1 MTIEEKIAE
10 IVGNKDVYVY
20 AFANLDGLLDK
31 RYAEFNHAIS
41 IARKLDDAIVD
52 AVHKGPTEKYLQE
65 YRNAN
70 AELSTKVN
78 DLSNMLFHENIKN
91 APIKPTYEDD
101 ELDENYFKTL
111 RTEFSHKMAATR
123 AGLGWIGKT
132 DLLVTLKFG
141 PRVRLATVL
150 VDYQF
155 QTTGIPIIASKCGAC
170 TECVDK
176 CPAQAA
182 NGMLWNTGIDRNDF
196 YDAFKC
202 REKCREL
209 SKINLNETISLCGI
223 CVSACPM
230 GK

>member
-10 IVGNKDVYVY
+10 IIGNSNTYVY
-20 AFANLDGLLDK
+20 AFANLEGLLDD
-31 RYAEFNHAIS
+31 RYAEFSNAIS
-41 IARKLDDAIVD
+41 IARKLDDDSVD
-52 AVHKGPTEKYLQE
+52 GAYKGPTIRYMQE
-65 YRNAN
+65 YKDINT
-70 AELSTKVN
+70 ELSALV
-78 DLSNMLFHENIKN
+78 LAVSNMLFHENIKN
-91 APIKPTYEDD
+91 APVKPTFEDH

-132 DLLVTLKFG
+132 DLLVTFKFG
-141 PRVRLATVL
+141 PRVRLAMVL

-155 QTTGIPIIASKCGAC
+155 QKTGIPITASKCGAC
-170 TECVDK
+170 TVCVDK

-182 NGMLWNTGIDRNDF
+182 NGMLWETGIDRNDF

-223 CVSACPM
+223 CVSACPI